1 MTISSME
8 DETVQQILDDMVLSM
23 SIVHKIPLSRLVSGS
38 EQLKRIETKLKSEN
52 TNDTN

>member
-1 MTISSME
+1 MTISRK
-8 DETVQQILDDMVLSM
+8 DEKEIQQILDDIVLNA
-23 SIVHKIPLSRLVSGS
+23 SIGSDIPLSYLVTDG

>member
-1 MTISSME
+1 MTISRE
-8 DETVQQILDDMVLSM
+8 GEKVTQQLIDDMLLS
-23 SIVHKIPLSRLVSGS
+23 VCVGFNIPLSYLVTDD